1 MLAARMGQLVIHSAG
16 DEHCV
21 ATWRNVLLTT
31 WRGAVPVA
39 PLAATRAISF
49 GLAEKYAE
57 GVAVYN
63 IIERGIP
70 MPDSET
76 RKLAA
81 DIIHD
86 TGDHLRCTSTCVIA
100 DGIWAGMARAA
111 LAGITLL
118 ARHTHPQKVFGDL
131 ASAAE
136 WVAPLVVPDGTTPD
150 ELVEMAERVRLTSEP
165 ARLRA

>member
-1 MLAARMGQLVIHSAG
+1 MADELVIHSAG

-21 ATWRNVLLTT
+21 ATWRNVLFTT
-31 WRGAVPVA
+31 WRGAVPIE
-39 PLAATRAISF
+39 PLSATRAISF
-49 GLAEKYAE
+49 ALAAEYAE

-70 MPDSET
+70 MPDTET

-81 DIIHD
+81 AIIHE
-86 TGDHLRCTSTCVIA
+86 TGDHLRCTCTCVVA
-100 DGIWAGMARAA
+100 EGIWAGMARAA

-118 ARHTHPQKVFGDL
+118 ARHRHPQKVFGDL
-131 ASAAE
+131 STGAQ
-136 WVAPLVVPDGTTPD
+136 WVAPLVVPEGTSPTT
-150 ELVEMAERVRLTSEP
+150 LVAIAERLRHTSEP

>member
-49 GLAEKYAE
+49 GLAEQCPE

-63 IIERGIP
+63 
-70 MPDSET
+70 SET

-136 WVAPLVVPDGTTPD
+136 WVAPLVVPEGTTPD